1 MSYTKLGIA
10 KVSDDKM
17 HRMSAVGAVLKI
29 PSYAITAAII
39 SIALGALFWYLT
51 FSFTPLPDYIKM
63 YGMSFTFTTV
73 ALGSVIAVLTGINT
87 SMVVC
92 RKQMTGSLGFK
103 KDTGSSACGA
113 FTGAAASGCPV
124 CTMPLL
130 GVFGL
135 GGALALFPLQGLE
148 LKILA
153 IVALAVSLYWTA
165 KNVKIACKM

>member
-1 MSYTKLGIA
+1 MS
-10 KVSDDKM
+10 
-17 HRMSAVGAVLKI
+17 RMSTVGAVLKR
-29 PSYAITAAII
+29 PTYAIAATII

-51 FSFTPLPDYIKM
+51 FSFTPLPEYIKM
-63 YGMSFTFTTV
+63 YGLAFTVTTV
-73 ALGSVIAVLTGINT
+73 ALGSVIAVLAGINS
-87 SMVVC
+87 SMVIC

-103 KDTGSSACGA
+103 KGASSSACSA

-130 GVFGL
+130 GIFGL

-165 KNVKIACKM
+165 KNVKMACNM

>member
-1 MSYTKLGIA
+1 MST
-10 KVSDDKM
+10 
-17 HRMSAVGAVLKI
+17 VGAVLKR
-29 PSYAITAAII
+29 PAYATTAIII
-39 SIALGALFWYLT
+39 SIALGVLFWYLT
-51 FSFTPLPDYIKM
+51 FSFTPLPDYIMM
-63 YGMSFTFTTV
+63 YGLPFTVTTV
-73 ALGSVIAVLTGINT
+73 ALGSAIAVLAGINS
-87 SMVVC
+87 SMVIC

-103 KDTGSSACGA
+103 KGATSSACGA
-113 FTGAAASGCPV
+113 FTGAVASGCPV

-165 KNVKIACKM
+165 KNVKIACNM